1 MSAFSRQRMPGN
13 YVLQK
18 LIVCGEE
25 HHVDAVLNT
34 IINEE
39 GVPSLFELAKK
50 KYSSNVVEGLIV
62 GAKAHHRAKL
72 FAKMLEVRASSTR
85 VCIDSGAAYIIS
97 LESRRNNRPRQA
109 LYCQLRREQIDWVRR
124 GRSEAGVF

>member
-1 MSAFSRQRMPGN
+1 MPGN

-25 HHVDAVLNT
+25 HHLDTVLNT

-39 GVPSLFELAKK
+39 GVPSLFELAKQ

-62 GAKAHHRAKL
+62 GVKTHHRAKF

-85 VCIDSGAAYIIS
+85 V
-97 LESRRNNRPRQA
+97 RR
-109 LYCQLRREQIDWVRR
+109 LWLTFMFVRIPT
-124 GRSEAGVF
+124 E